1 MLDAKEVND
10 IKDKVLTD
18 ITNKRQAKLEK
29 NKGEKRKREDHE
41 EDTQNDNP
49 NKKPRID
56 NADKDNYNSL
66 RSAVLDEVKENE
78 LKSGV
83 KIAVRLE
90 REAKYNIMIMGT
102 VYVLYRILIIA

>member
-18 ITNKRQAKLEK
+18 ITNKRQAKLEQ

-41 EDTQNDNP
+41 EDTQNDNS

-56 NADKDNYNSL
+56 SADKNNYDSL
-66 RSAVLDEVKENE
+66 KSAVLDEVEENE

-83 KIAVRLE
+83 KITVRLE
-90 REAKYNIMIMGT
+90 GEAEYNTMIMGA
-102 VYVLYRILIIA
+102 VYALYRILIIA